1 MINLSIAQK
10 QIASSR
16 ALYDALDS
24 IVFTENTIYNPLA
37 YARHAFEEYVTL
49 YGNGSKRVVFL
60 GMNPGP
66 WGMAQTGIPFGEIK
80 TVRDWLTITAPIGV
94 PEVVHPKRPVLGY
107 SCTRSEVSGE
117 RLWGLFKERYGQA
130 DAFFTDHFVINYCPL
145 LFIGPSGKDGTGA
158 RNITP
163 DKLKTA
169 EKTALYDACDAHL
182 RDVIR
187 ALAPETLVGIGNFAA
202 ERATAA
208 LDENIK
214 ITRILHPSPA
224 NPRSNG
230 GNWGKIATE
239 QLIEASV
246 WSR

>member
-1 MINLSIAQK
+1 MKSSIAQK

-16 ALYDALDS
+16 VLCDALDS
-24 IVFTENTIYNPLA
+24 IAFTENIIYNPLI
-37 YARHAFEEYVTL
+37 YARHAFEEYVTR
-49 YGNGSKRVVFL
+49 YGNSPKRVVFL

-80 TVRDWLTITAPIGV
+80 TVRDWLTITALIGA
-94 PEVVHPKRPVLGY
+94 PKIVHPKRPVLGY

-130 DAFFTDHFVINYCPL
+130 DAFFADHFVINYCPL
-145 LFIGPSGKDGTGA
+145 LFIGSSEKNSGGA
-158 RNITP
+158 RNVTP

-169 EKTALYDACDAHL
+169 EKTALYDACDTHL

-187 ALAPETLVGIGNFAA
+187 ALSPETVVGIGNFAA
-202 ERATAA
+202 ERAAA
-208 LDENIK
+208 LSGNIK

-230 GNWGKIATE
+230 GNWSKIATE
-239 QLIEASV
+239 QLIEAGV
-246 WSR
+246 WNR